1 MEEIW
6 KDIEGYENLYQVS
19 NMGRVRSLRYGKSKI
34 LKNSVNKGSYCK
46 VGLVKNSVYK
56 NFYVHRLVAI
66 HFIPN
71 PDNKPHIDHINTDR
85 TDNTVFLNED
95 GSVNYDKTNLRWV
108 TNKEN
113 HNNSLSLHNHSKSN
127 SRSNCENYKNAVL
140 KPVIQL
146 SVNGKA
152 IKMYPSCSEAAR
164 QTNTNHNY
172 IRQTISGRYELAKGF
187 RWLKY
192 EDFERWY

>member
-6 KDIEGYENLYQVS
+6 KDIEGYENLYQIS
-19 NMGRVRSLRYGKSKI
+19 NMGRVRSLRYGKVKI
-34 LKNSVNKGSYCK
+34 LKNGINKNGYCK
-46 VGLVKNSVYK
+46 VALVKNSVYK

-71 PDNKPHIDHINTDR
+71 PENKPHIDHINTDR
-85 TDNTVFLNED
+85 ADNRVE
-95 GSVNYDKTNLRWV
+95 NLRWV

-113 HNNSLSLHNHSKSN
+113 HNNALSVLNHSKVN
-127 SRSNCENYKNAVL
+127 SKINCENYIKAVL

-146 SVNGKA
+146 TMKGIP
-152 IKMYPSCSEAAR
+152 IKMYSSCMEAAKYIDTHHTNIRGVLAGR
-164 QTNTNHNY
+164 QK
-172 IRQTISGRYELAKGF
+172 SAKGS

-192 EDFERWY
+192 EDFESWY

>member
-1 MEEIW
+1 MTEIW
-6 KDIEGYENLYQVS
+6 KDIEGYENLYQIS

-34 LKNSVNKGSYCK
+34 LKNSVNKGGYC
-46 VGLVKNSVYK
+46 VVCLVKNQTYK
-56 NFYVHRLVAI
+56 SFYVHRLVAT

-71 PDNKPHIDHINTDR
+71 PDNKPHIDHINTIR
-85 TDNTVFLNED
+85 TDCTVI
-95 GSVNYDKTNLRWV
+95 NLRWV

-127 SRSNCENYKNAVL
+127 SRSDCENYKKAVL

-146 SVNGKA
+146 SVSGKV

-164 QTNTNHNY
+164 QINTSHRY
-172 IRQTISGRYELAKGF
+172 IRQTISGRYKSAKGF

-192 EDFERWY
+192 DDFERWY

>member
-1 MEEIW
+1 MTEIW

-34 LKNSVNKGSYCK
+34 LRNSVNKGGYCK
-46 VGLVKNSVYK
+46 VALVKNSVYK
-56 NFYVHRLVAI
+56 NFYVHRLVAM

-71 PDNKPHIDHINTDR
+71 PENKPHIDHINTDR
-85 TDNTVFLNED
+85 ADNVVWFNQD

-113 HNNSLSLHNHSKSN
+113 HNNALSVLNHSKVN
-127 SRSNCENYKNAVL
+127 SKINCENYIKAVL

-146 SVNGKA
+146 TMKGTP
-152 IKMYPSCSEAAR
+152 IKMYSSCMEAAKYIDTHH
-164 QTNTNHNY
+164 TN
-172 IRQTISGRYELAKGF
+172 IGGVLAGKQKSAKGF

>member
-6 KDIEGYENLYQVS
+6 KDIEGYENLYQIS
-19 NMGRVRSLRYGKSKI
+19 NMGRVRSLRYGKPKI
-34 LKNSVNKGSYCK
+34 LKNSFNKGGYCK
-46 VGLVKNSVYK
+46 VGLIKNSVYK

-71 PDNKPHIDHINTDR
+71 PDNKPHIDHINCVR
-85 TDNTVFLNED
+85 SDNRVE
-95 GSVNYDKTNLRWV
+95 NLKWC

-113 HNNSLSLHNHSKSN
+113 HNNPLTLVHHSKVN
-127 SRSNCENYKNAVL
+127 SKSNCENYKKAVL